1 MKYVYEAIGTFFLM
15 FTIAMVV
22 IGPGSAPLGFAPIAI
37 GTVLAVMIFAGGHVS
52 GGHYNPAVSLAVFVR
67 GKIAAKDMLIYWVV
81 QILGAVVA
89 VYLALYLK
97 SPAPEVPTVAPD
109 MIKALLVFL
118 DTRTSHRAGVTSL
131 LESPLP
137 GGSHWART
145 FGALVD
151 YRYGIQGARLSLTE
165 LDENHAPT
173 SKVTTQDFTLLGDTL
188 TMNPT
193 KPEGR
198 QLMKRVG
205 QPFPGTH
212 PIVGEWSFKHYSGGM
227 AYMRFGRT
235 GLVQLAV
242 PFESAAGTWA
252 SEGAKLTTQLK
263 DRKPVSGPWRIEKG
277 YLHFREDGERD
288 GRYRPFDY

>member
-1 MKYVYEAIGTFFLM
+1 MTRLVAVLL
-15 FTIAMVV
+15 VV
-22 IGPGSAPLGFAPIAI
+22 AAALVPDASGAADTLTGMWSATARTRGGLAAQWVFAPN
-37 GTVLAVMIFAGGHVS
+37 G
-52 GGHYNPAVSLAVFVR
+52 
-67 GKIAAKDMLIYWVV
+67 
-81 QILGAVVA
+81 VA
-89 VYLALYLK
+89 
-97 SPAPEVPTVAPD
+97 T
-109 MIKALLVFL
+109 
-118 DTRTSHRAGVTSL
+118 
-131 LESPLP
+131 
-137 GGSHWART
+137 RT

-165 LDENHAPT
+165 LDGNHAPT

-235 GLVQLAV
+235 GIVQLSV
-242 PFESAAGTWA
+242 PFETATGTWA
-252 SEGAKLTTQLK
+252 TEGAKLTTQLK
-263 DRKPVSGPWRIEKG
+263 DRKPVTSPWRIEKG
-277 YLHFREDGERD
+277 TLHFREDGEKD
-288 GRYRPFDY
+288 GRYRAFDY

>member
-1 MKYVYEAIGTFFLM
+1 MIRSLATLLAAAATLASGAAPAADSLAGM
-15 FTIAMVV
+15 W
-22 IGPGSAPLGFAPIAI
+22 SATTRTRGGLAAQWVFAPN
-37 GTVLAVMIFAGGHVS
+37 G
-52 GGHYNPAVSLAVFVR
+52 
-67 GKIAAKDMLIYWVV
+67 
-81 QILGAVVA
+81 VA
-89 VYLALYLK
+89 
-97 SPAPEVPTVAPD
+97 T
-109 MIKALLVFL
+109 
-118 DTRTSHRAGVTSL
+118 
-131 LESPLP
+131 
-137 GGSHWART
+137 RT

>member
-1 MKYVYEAIGTFFLM
+1 MIRSLATLLAAAATLASGAAPAADSLAGM
-15 FTIAMVV
+15 W
-22 IGPGSAPLGFAPIAI
+22 SATTRTRGGLAAQWVFAPN
-37 GTVLAVMIFAGGHVS
+37 G
-52 GGHYNPAVSLAVFVR
+52 
-67 GKIAAKDMLIYWVV
+67 
-81 QILGAVVA
+81 VA
-89 VYLALYLK
+89 
-97 SPAPEVPTVAPD
+97 T
-109 MIKALLVFL
+109 
-118 DTRTSHRAGVTSL
+118 
-131 LESPLP
+131 
-137 GGSHWART
+137 RT

-165 LDENHAPT
+165 LDGNHAPT